1 MNKILLDWVYVIK
14 NCSIENT
21 YKIGWC
27 KSIIESCLEN
37 KESKEISF
45 TLLSHKMFK
54 YYWNQTVFFNLH
66 QSSNPNKPP
75 LFITYVREKIKEF
88 QINNGK
94 QPIEYERLEGKV
106 DIDFKY
112 LNSIL
117 KKDVSHRFLK
127 VSGTSFELYH
137 LDFIN
142 QCIILPDPKILHEY
156 SDILFEI
163 INYRWSQILETFNNS
178 PRISKKVKITDRG
191 FIKRKS
197 LNRFHKYLSLNES
210 KCFICNKDLNGD
222 ISIDHLIPWSYLYS
236 DDLWNLVY
244 THTGCNSSKSNKL
257 VNENDITKL
266 ENRNIELET
275 ILFNNN
281 ITDKIF
287 SELKFSNENKLL
299 RKFWIGFK
307 G

>member
-106 DIDFKY
+106 YIDFKY

-197 LNRFHKYLSLNES
+197 LNRFHKYLSLHES